1 VTAGYLENRKEKTM
15 EISYRRLAAL
25 TRLAAATLPALVTAS
40 SLSAQINV
48 RKPLDQRGKWE
59 VADEREP
66 RDNGK
71 KPLAATETIVLTKD
85 VVSRLIKGLKA
96 GQAERQRAEQE
107 DTPYGRYQRAQTAY
121 TAAKSK
127 CQAAQQAF
135 GARMA
140 SDEKVMAKYS
150 KLQEQ
155 QLAALEKGDQKAATG
170 YQDQLL
176 AMADSSCIVKEPTRR
191 PDGYYD
197 SQRQVDRRVDTVVVK
212 VTGFG
217 PGELA
222 MLQERTT
229 AILLGSTA
237 GDVSAS
243 EKSVVTARAAEL
255 RPLLGMPDQP
265 TAVATQPDPAPAS
278 APVAE
283 PAAPPQVDARAAEM
297 NACLVKNVQRH
308 QKELEALGKR
318 MQAAQAAGDN
328 AKLMAMADTLQRI
341 QMAGCGVR

>member
-1 VTAGYLENRKEKTM
+1 MGT
-15 EISYRRLAAL
+15 SYRRLAAL
-25 TRLAAATLPALVTAS
+25 TRLAAAALPALATAT

-66 RDNGK
+66 RDDGR
-71 KPLAATETIVLTKD
+71 KPVAATETIVLTKD
-85 VVSRLIKGLKA
+85 VLSRLITGLKS

-121 TAAKSK
+121 AAAKSK
-127 CQAAQQAF
+127 CKAAQQAF

-140 SDEKVMAKYS
+140 SDEKLMAKYG

-155 QLAALEKGDQKAATG
+155 QLAALEKGDQKAATA

-176 AMADSSCIVKEPTRR
+176 AMADSSCIVKEPTQR
-191 PDGYYD
+191 PDGYYEA
-197 SQRQVDRRVDTVVVK
+197 QREVDRRVDTVLVK
-212 VTGFG
+212 ETRFD

-222 MLQERTT
+222 MLQERAT

-237 GDVSAS
+237 GDVSES
-243 EKSVVTARAAEL
+243 EKSAVSARSAEL
-255 RPLLGMPDQP
+255 RPLLGMPEQT
-265 TAVATQPDPAPAS
+265 TANATQPEPTPAS
-278 APVAE
+278 APVTE
-283 PAAPPQVDARAAEM
+283 AAASPQVDARAMEL
-297 NACLVKNVQRH
+297 NACMVKNVQGH

-328 AKLMAMADTLQRI
+328 SKLMAMADTMQRI
-341 QMAGCGVR
+341 QMAGCQVR

>member
-1 VTAGYLENRKEKTM
+1 MRT
-15 EISYRRLAAL
+15 SYRRLAGL
-25 TRLAAATLPALVTAS
+25 FPLAAAALLA
-40 SLSAQINV
+40 LALAMPISAQVNL
-48 RKPLDQRGKWE
+48 RKPLSQRGGSD
-59 VADEREP
+59 VASETAP
-66 RDNGK
+66 VA
-71 KPLAATETIVLTKD
+71 PTETIVLTKE
-85 VVSRLIKGLKA
+85 VVSRLITGLKA

-121 TAAKSK
+121 AAAKSK
-127 CQAAQQAF
+127 CKAAQQAF

-140 SDEKVMAKYS
+140 SDEKLMARYG

-155 QLAALEKGDQKAATG
+155 QLAALEKGDQKAATA

-176 AMADSSCIVKEPTRR
+176 AMADSSCIVKEPTQR

-197 SQRQVDRRVDTVVVK
+197 AQREIDRRVDTVVVK

-222 MLQERTT
+222 MLQERAT

-243 EKSVVTARAAEL
+243 EKSAVSARSAEL
-255 RPLLGMPDQP
+255 RPLLGMPEQT
-265 TAVATQPDPAPAS
+265 TATATQPEPAPAS
-278 APVAE
+278 APAPE
-283 PAAPPQVDARAAEM
+283 TAAAAQVDARAMEM

-308 QKELEALGKR
+308 QTELEALGKR
-318 MQAAQAAGDN
+318 MQAAHAAGDN
-328 AKLMAMADTLQRI
+328 SKLMAIADTMQRI
-341 QMAGCGVR
+341 QMAGCQPH

>member
-1 VTAGYLENRKEKTM
+1 MST
-15 EISYRRLAAL
+15 SYRRLGAMSRIAAV
-25 TRLAAATLPALVTAS
+25 TLLALVLATPI
-40 SLSAQINV
+40 SAQVNF
-48 RKPLDQRGKWE
+48 RKPLSQRGGSD
-59 VADEREP
+59 VAGETAP
-66 RDNGK
+66 V
-71 KPLAATETIVLTKD
+71 AATETIVLTKD
-85 VVSRLIKGLKA
+85 VVSRLITGLKA

-107 DTPYGRYQRAQTAY
+107 DTPYGRYQRGKAAY

-127 CQAAQQAF
+127 CEAAQQAL
-135 GARMA
+135 GTRMA
-140 SDEKVMAKYS
+140 SDEKLMAKYG

-155 QLAALEKGDQKAATG
+155 QLAALEKGDRKAATA

-176 AMADSSCIVKEPTRR
+176 AMADSSCIVKEPTGR

-197 SQRQVDRRVDTVVVK
+197 TQREIDRRVDTVVVK

-222 MLQERTT
+222 MLQERAT

-243 EKSVVTARAAEL
+243 EKSAVSARSAEL

-265 TAVATQPDPAPAS
+265 TAGATQPEPAPAS
-278 APVAE
+278 APVAD
-283 PAAPPQVDARAAEM
+283 AAASPQVPAGAAEM
-297 NACLVKNVQRH
+297 NACLVKNVQSH
-308 QKELEALGKR
+308 QAELEALGKR

-328 AKLMAMADTLQRI
+328 SKLMALADTMQQI
-341 QMAGCGVR
+341 QMSGCRPH